1 MEFKNKARILV
12 NSKTSIFREL
22 REDALEIFAAALDA
36 VDPKKAIGSH
46 IRMDRG
52 AVRLGDLKLDLDAF
66 SHIFVVGGG
75 KAGGAMSEAVESVL
89 GDRISGGV
97 VNVLAGTEDL
107 YNLKHISLNPASH
120 PIPDDS
126 GVRGVERMLSIV
138 NDARPNDLLIVLISG
153 GGSALM
159 THPAEGVRLQDLQKV
174 TDLLLRS
181 GATINE
187 LNAVRK
193 HLSDFK
199 GGQLAKRA
207 YPSRVLSLILSDVV
221 GDPLDTIASGPTAPD
236 ETTFRDAVNILKSR
250 RVWAD
255 TPEAVRHRLEKGV
268 RGEIDET
275 PKAGDEVFKNVT
287 NVIVGSNLVAAK
299 AAQRKALSKGY
310 HTMILSTRVEGEA
323 RHIGTAMA
331 GIAREIVATDNP
343 LEKPAAIIV
352 GGETTVT
359 VTGSGVG
366 GRNQEIALS
375 ASLRIPG
382 SGVLIASLATDG
394 IDGPTN
400 AAGALVDGSTVDR
413 SHEMELDPK
422 SFLANN
428 DSHSYFSRLGDLLIT
443 GPTGTNVN
451 DLTLILVSK

>member
-1 MEFKNKARILV
+1 
-12 NSKTSIFREL
+12 
-22 REDALEIFAAALDA
+22 
-36 VDPKKAIGSH
+36 
-46 IRMDRG
+46 
-52 AVRLGDLKLDLDAF
+52 
-66 SHIFVVGGG
+66 
-75 KAGGAMSEAVESVL
+75 
-89 GDRISGGV
+89 

-138 NDARPNDLLIVLISG
+138 NDARPDDLLIVLISG

-159 THPAEGVRLQDLQKV
+159 THPAEGVKLLDLQRV

-199 GGQLAKRA
+199 GGQLALRA
-207 YPSRVLSLILSDVV
+207 YRSRVLSLILSDVV

-236 ETTFRDAVNILKSR
+236 KTTFSDAINILKNR

-255 TPEAVRHRLEKGV
+255 TPEAVRHRLENGI

-299 AAQRKALSKGY
+299 AAQRKALSNGY

-331 GIAREIVATDNP
+331 GIAQEIVETDNP
-343 LEKPAAIIV
+343 LEKPAALIV

-359 VTGSGVG
+359 VIGNGVG
-366 GRNQEIALS
+366 GRNQEIALN
-375 ASLRIPG
+375 ASFRIQG
-382 SGVLIASLATDG
+382 ANVLIASLATDG

-428 DSHSYFSRLGDLLIT
+428 DSYSYFSMLGDLLIT

-451 DLTLILVSK
+451 DLTLILVL

>member
-1 MEFKNKARILV
+1 MEFKNRARILK
-12 NSKTSIFREL
+12 NSKTEVFKKL
-22 REDALEIFAAALDA
+22 RKDALEIFAASLDA
-36 VDPKKAIGSH
+36 VDPKKAIGAHFEMDGSS
-46 IRMDRG
+46 IRT
-52 AVRLGDLKLDLDAF
+52 GDLKLDLDAF
-66 SHIFVVGGG
+66 SRIIVIGGG
-75 KAGGAMSEAVESVL
+75 KAGGAMSEAIEGVL

-107 YNLKHISLNPASH
+107 YNLDYISLNPASH

-138 NDARPNDLLIVLISG
+138 EDTDANDLLIVLISG

-159 THPAEGVRLQDLQKV
+159 THPAEGVRLLDLQKV
-174 TDLLLRS
+174 TDLMLRS

-236 ETTFRDAVNILKSR
+236 ETTFSDAVGILKSR
-250 RVWAD
+250 NVWD
-255 TPEAVRHRLEKGV
+255 EVPEAVRFRLEKGL
-268 RGEIDET
+268 RGEVEET
-275 PKAGDEVFKNVT
+275 PKSSDGVFKNVT
-287 NVIVGSNLVAAK
+287 NVIIGSNMVAAK
-299 AAQRKALSKGY
+299 AAQRKALSKEY
-310 HTMILSTRVEGEA
+310 NTMILSTRIEGEA

-331 GIAREIVATDNP
+331 GIAREMVETGNP

-359 VTGSGVG
+359 VTGSGIG
-366 GRNQEIALS
+366 GRNEEIALS
-375 ASLRIPG
+375 ASERIRG
-382 SGVLIASLATDG
+382 ANVVIASLATDG

-413 SHEMELDPK
+413 SHEMGIDPK

-428 DSHSYFSRLGDLLIT
+428 DSYNFFSRLGDLLIT